1 MSWLQIHFASISVKT
16 MIIFREY
23 LFTFGW
29 AIVGAI
35 SMAVALA
42 VMLKVFNWLTPIK
55 EWDLVKEGNVAVAI
69 ILSSAIISTAI
80 VIGNVVS

>member
-1 MSWLQIHFASISVKT
+1 

-35 SMAVALA
+35 SMAISLA
-42 VMLKVFNWLTPIK
+42 FMLKIFNWLTPIK
-55 EWDLVKEGNVAVAI
+55 EWEEIKNGNIAAAI
-69 ILSSAIISTAI
+69 VIASVIIGAAI
-80 VIGNVVS
+80 VIGNTIV